1 MSQGVLTQCS
11 TYTSTAGLRWPF
23 SGKPF
28 DPSALLHEEK
38 LSMAKHRKATNRMP
52 NDHPQSLKHLLFFLY
67 NSSKF
72 FTAEIELIKKKIP
85 LNKLSKLSSVA

>member
-1 MSQGVLTQCS
+1 MSQVVLTQCS
-11 TYTSTAGLRWPF
+11 TYTSIAGLRWPF
-23 SGKPF
+23 SEKPF

-38 LSMAKHRKATNRMP
+38 LSMAKHRMP

-67 NSSKF
+67 NSSF

>member
-1 MSQGVLTQCS
+1 MSQAVLTQCS
-11 TYTSTAGLRWPF
+11 TYTSIAGLRWP
-23 SGKPF
+23 
-28 DPSALLHEEK
+28 ALLHEEK

-67 NSSKF
+67 NSSF

>member
-1 MSQGVLTQCS
+1 MSQAVLTQCS
-11 TYTSTAGLRWPF
+11 TYTSIAGLRWPF
-23 SGKPF
+23 SEKPF
-28 DPSALLHEEK
+28 DRSALLHEEK
-38 LSMAKHRKATNRMP
+38 LSMAKHGKATNRMP

-67 NSSKF
+67 NSSF